1 MSKAKIPIIGVS
13 HRVIFPGT
21 THRIT
26 VSNLH
31 ECISYT
37 VSRGKKLTMFGVVT
51 YKDPDKKVMHSYGT
65 LVGIAAEAPVL
76 RQESV
81 FSGFF
86 NGALNN
92 FSRNEWQLII
102 MGVERFKILSISEDA
117 GVSYASIKIEKD
129 IDSTIP
135 DKLVEELRIT
145 GKNYLKNPSFSESV
159 NQE

>member
-1 MSKAKIPIIGVS
+1 M
-13 HRVIFPGT
+13 
-21 THRIT
+21 
-26 VSNLH
+26 
-31 ECISYT
+31 
-37 VSRGKKLTMFGVVT
+37 
-51 YKDPDKKVMHSYGT
+51 
-65 LVGIAAEAPVL
+65 GIAAEAPVL